1 MSKANKMRDR
11 LANIQKDREE
21 FERQKKELEADM
33 SIGSNLIMRVMM
45 NM

>member
-33 SIGSNLIMRVMM
+33 SIGNLIMRVMM

>member
-1 MSKANKMRDR
+1 MSKTNKMRDR

-33 SIGSNLIMRVMM
+33 NIGRRY
-45 NM
+45 